1 MKLIGVTG
9 LARSG
14 KDHAADYLAKEMRLF
29 KYAFAEPLKT
39 MLKSVFGDHFH
50 EGDRSDICPETCK
63 SYRVMLQTLGTEW
76 GREMMNPQVWVN
88 LVARKFKWVEAG
100 CPHETELGTISN
112 LMLGH
117 ERVIQGMVLS
127 DVRFDSEAEWIE
139 RNGGVILVIVRP
151 EHKSLGDKLRSAV
164 GLTVGIPGHQ
174 SEKGISR
181 HFITHTIVNDG
192 TLVDFDLKL
201 LGLVDELE
209 GRI

>member
-14 KDHAADYLAKEMRLF
+14 KDHAADNLADLMKLH

-63 SYRVMLQTLGTEW
+63 SYRVMMQTLGTEW

-88 LVARKFKWVEAG
+88 LVARRWKEIEAG
-100 CPHETELGTISN
+100 GYLVQRGRDHTGYKGYIAE
-112 LMLGH
+112 
-117 ERVIQGMVLS
+117 GMVLS
-127 DVRFDSEAEWIE
+127 DVRFDSEAEWIKL
-139 RNGGVILVIVRP
+139 NGGVILEIVRP
-151 EHKSLGDKLRSAV
+151 EQKSLGDKLRSAA
-164 GLTVGIPGHQ
+164 GIAGHQ

-181 HFITHTIVNDG
+181 HYITHTIVNDG
-192 TLVDFDLKL
+192 SLNDFDLKV
-201 LGLVDELE
+201 LGLVAELE
-209 GRI
+209 GY

>member
-14 KDHAADYLAKEMRLF
+14 KDHAADSLADLMKLH

-63 SYRVMLQTLGTEW
+63 SYRVMMQTLGTEW

-88 LVARKFKWVEAG
+88 LVARRWKEIEAG
-100 CPHETELGTISN
+100 GYLVQQGRDHTGYKGYIAE
-112 LMLGH
+112 
-117 ERVIQGMVLS
+117 GMVLS
-127 DVRFDSEAEWIE
+127 DVRFDSEAEWIKL
-139 RNGGVILVIVRP
+139 NGGVILEIVRP
-151 EHKSLGDKLRSAV
+151 EQKTLGDKLRSV
-164 GLTVGIPGHQ
+164 VGIAGHQ

-181 HFITHTIVNDG
+181 HYITHTIVNDG
-192 TLVDFDLKL
+192 SLNDFDLKV
-201 LGLVDELE
+201 LGLVAELE
-209 GRI
+209 GY

>member
-14 KDHAADYLAKEMRLF
+14 KDHAADNLAHLMKLH

-63 SYRVMLQTLGTEW
+63 SFRVMMQTLGTEW
-76 GREMMNPQVWVN
+76 GREMMNPQIWVN
-88 LVARKFKWVEAG
+88 LVAKRWREVEAG
-100 CPHETELGTISN
+100 GYLVLEPRAPGDHRAGCPSYIAE
-112 LMLGH
+112 
-117 ERVIQGMVLS
+117 GMVLS
-127 DVRFDSEAEWIE
+127 DVRFDSEAEWIQL
-139 RNGGVILVIVRP
+139 NGGVILEVVRP
-151 EHKSLGDKLRSAV
+151 EHKSLGDKLRSV
-164 GLTVGIPGHQ
+164 VGIAGHQ

-192 TLVDFDLKL
+192 TLNDFDLKI
-201 LGLVDELE
+201 LGLVAELE
-209 GRI
+209 GY